1 MDRKFV
7 TTTAAALALVAAY
20 GTASAT
26 SPGLLHTAAAL
37 IAPASGM
44 DIADQR
50 EIIAPPSDIDPGMER
65 MPPATGGRMPIIAPP
80 EVPGGRFGIQ
90 R

>member
-1 MDRKFV
+1 V
-7 TTTAAALALVAAY
+7 TTAVAALALVAAY

-26 SPGLLHTAAAL
+26 SPGLLHSAAAV
-37 IAPASGM
+37 IAPPTGM

-50 EIIAPPSDIDPGMER
+50 EIIAPPSDIDPGMAR
-65 MPPATGGRMPIIAPP
+65 MPPATGARMPVIAPP
-80 EVPGGRFGIQ
+80 EVPGNRFGIQ